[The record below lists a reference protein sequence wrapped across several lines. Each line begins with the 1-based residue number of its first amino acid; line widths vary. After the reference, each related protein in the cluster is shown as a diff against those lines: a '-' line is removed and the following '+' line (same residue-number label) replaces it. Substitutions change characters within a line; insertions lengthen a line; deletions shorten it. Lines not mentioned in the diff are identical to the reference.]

1 MFFPFKNL
9 KYTTTFFLTLLCCAA
24 PLQAAETVVPQQ
36 RPERPEPKLPEI
48 QQPEQSRWQPAVT
61 SETEIQ
67 DIDEKTLLQQPNLLN
82 LLLDKSVMANDL
94 EGIKVLL
101 PVYRKLPDTQRD
113 DTLLLLAESKLAM
126 FEGNFSQAVD
136 LLRQIIAERPDLDVI
151 RMYLAIAL
159 FYDQQDVAAQ
169 DQFDKLLAQ
178 AELPEQEKAVI
189 EQFTEQLQQRH
200 RWQFNGGINYAREP
214 NINNAPIVREQGNI
228 NTDIEPE
235 KATGIVYHFGAEKD
249 WALPRGF
256 LLKSSLDISG
266 KYYPGNQRYNDLLAD
281 VGFGVGYRN
290 ARFDVAL
297 MPFVTKRWWQG
308 YSESSGQSG
317 LQSYSDSFGATLS
330 VQSRLSRRWRSYH
343 YARIEKTH
351 HEERFRFDGIRR
363 QIGQTLIYQASP
375 QQAWF
380 GGIDY
385 QQEKLHDTDNSNHLL
400 TGSLGWIQEWPKGFS
415 TRSRIAWGKQKYHAP
430 MPWPILKTRQDNSL
444 QMQVS
449 VWHRNIHFWGIT
461 PRLTWQRIR
470 NKSNVFLYD
479 YQKNNVFLE
488 FSKQF

>member
-1 MFFPFKNL
+1 MFSLLKNL
-9 KYTTTFFLTLLCCAA
+9 KYTTAFCLVLMCFT
-24 PLQAAETVVPQQ
+24 PSLQAQTVTAEQ
-36 RPERPEPKLPEI
+36 RPEQPEPKLPEL
-48 QQPEQSRWQPAVT
+48 QQPEQSRWKPTTT
-61 SETEIQ
+61 SETKIQ

-82 LLLDKSVMANDL
+82 LLLDKSVMNNDF

-101 PVYRKLPDTQRD
+101 PVYRKLTDTRRD
-113 DTLLLLAESKLAM
+113 DTLLLLAEGKLAM
-126 FEGNFSQAVD
+126 FEGNFSQAVT
-136 LLRQIIAERPDLDVI
+136 LLRQIISERPELNAI

-159 FYDQQDVAAQ
+159 FYDQQDIAAQ

-178 AELPEQEKAVI
+178 TELSEQEKAVI
-189 EQFTEQLQQRH
+189 EQFTRQLQQRH
-200 RWQFNGGINYAREP
+200 RWQFNGGINYAHEP

-228 NTDIEPE
+228 NTDTKPE
-235 KATGIVYHFGAEKD
+235 KASGIVYHFSADKD

-256 LLKSSLDISG
+256 LLKSAFGIYG
-266 KYYPGNQRYNDLLAD
+266 KHYPGHQRYNDLLAD
-281 VGFGVGYRN
+281 VGLGIGYRN

-308 YSESSGQSG
+308 YNENSGQSG
-317 LQSYSDSFGATLS
+317 LQSYSDSFGTSLS
-330 VQSRLSRRWRSYH
+330 VQSRLSRRWRSHH
-343 YARIEKTH
+343 YARIEKTN

-385 QQEKLHDTDNSNHLL
+385 QQEKLHDADNSNHLL

-415 TRSRIAWGKQKYHAP
+415 TRSRIAWGRQKYHAP
-430 MPWPILKTRQDNSL
+430 MPWPILKTRKDNSL

-479 YQKNNVFLE
+479 YQKNNVSLE